1 MSLSRRVMMS
11 SVDPA
16 ASFEGASPSESF
28 ADIFASPLAQWMLVG
43 ADPSSIH
50 ALTTNLGINDNCGE
64 FIALWSL
71 AGERGAAALDH
82 WYGTFVE
89 PFLRAAGAEYKGPPP
104 QGRILHLA
112 HLWKRAFRGSEEAAK
127 RPFLAAIS
135 SPERFARAYNPAAP
149 PRNAVGGAGGAGG
162 AGATPPKPTTY
173 SCNACT
179 MRNAMTNAKCDIC
192 ETANPDYKPGVSA
205 AAGDPV
211 YTGPFA
217 GPAVLEAPALASI
230 GISFQPG
237 GQYKMPLP
245 PGMIADSGEV
255 FGARG
260 AVPWAAITDCG
271 IEEVLPRSL

>member
-1 MSLSRRVMMS
+1 MMS
-11 SVDPA
+11 SVNPA
-16 ASFEGASPSESF
+16 ATFEGASPSGSF
-28 ADIFASPLAQWMLVG
+28 ADIFASPLAQWMVVG
-43 ADPSSIH
+43 ADPISIH
-50 ALTTNLGINDNCGE
+50 ALCTNLGINDNCGE

-89 PFLRAAGAEYKGPPP
+89 PFLKAAGSEYMGPPP

-112 HLWKRAFRGSEEAAK
+112 HLWKRALRGGAEEAAK
-127 RPFLAAIS
+127 RPFLEAVS

-149 PRNAVGGAGGAGG
+149 PRDAAGGAGGAGG
-162 AGATPPKPTTY
+162 GGNGGAKPTTY
-173 SCNACT
+173 SCPACT
-179 MRNAMTNAKCDIC
+179 MRNAMTNAKCDVC
-192 ETANPDYKPGVSA
+192 ETANPDYKG

-237 GQYKMPLP
+237 GQNRQNKMPLP
-245 PGMIADSGEV
+245 PGMVADSGKV